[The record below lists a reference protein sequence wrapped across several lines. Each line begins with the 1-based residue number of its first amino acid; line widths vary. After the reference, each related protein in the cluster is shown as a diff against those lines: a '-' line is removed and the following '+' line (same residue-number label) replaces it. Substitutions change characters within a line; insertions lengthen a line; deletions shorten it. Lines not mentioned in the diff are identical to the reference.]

1 MDPSINIDSDHRML
15 ITDISTPTSKMAR
28 VNKKPNAKAH
38 PKPDEKALTIPELK
52 SVYLGKVVENLG
64 IIDSN
69 DKNEKIIKCMKKA
82 ADETLPKAKKNQP
95 LKEIWKDD
103 LELNL
108 LLDRRKLCEIGTEEF
123 KNATKLIK
131 SRVRVLRNEKFKQ
144 KAAEIDEF
152 TKHRQVD
159 ELYKS
164 FKSDNTSFKEYKSTK
179 KCDPSKLKEF
189 FSKHFTSAP
198 IKSDPF
204 ELTNAPPLL
213 EKLKQISTESFINGA
228 PDEIE
233 LIKTIKS
240 LRMERHRMTY
250 L

>member
-1 MDPSINIDSDHRML
+1 
-15 ITDISTPTSKMAR
+15 MAR

-64 IIDSN
+64 IIGNN

-123 KNATKLIK
+123 KNTTKIIK

-159 ELYKS
+159 ELYK
-164 FKSDNTSFKEYKSTK
+164 
-179 KCDPSKLKEF
+179 
-189 FSKHFTSAP
+189 
-198 IKSDPF
+198 
-204 ELTNAPPLL
+204 
-213 EKLKQISTESFINGA
+213 FI
-228 PDEIE
+228 EI
-233 LIKTIKS
+233 
-240 LRMERHRMTY
+240 
-250 L
+250 

>member
-1 MDPSINIDSDHRML
+1 M
-15 ITDISTPTSKMAR
+15 TKM
-28 VNKKPNAKAH
+28 K
-38 PKPDEKALTIPELK
+38 
-52 SVYLGKVVENLG
+52 
-64 IIDSN
+64 
-69 DKNEKIIKCMKKA
+69 KIIKCMKKA

-108 LLDRRKLCEIGTEEF
+108 LLDRRKLCENGTEEF
-123 KNATKLIK
+123 KNTTKLIK

-164 FKSDNTSFKEYKSTK
+164 FKSDNTSFKEYKSAK

-198 IKSDPF
+198 IGSDPF
-204 ELTNAPPLL
+204 ELTNAPPFL
-213 EKLKQISTESFINGA
+213 EKLKQISTESLINGP
-228 PDEIE
+228 PDELE
-233 LIKTIKS
+233 LIKTIKKLKNGKAS
-240 LRMERHRMTY
+240 NDIPVAFVKHAIDSRKFRQ
-250 L
+250 